1 MNRQEF
7 EKYIE
12 QGGKLFVVLEPDNLF
27 LSGDVVEFRRYDGI
41 DVASFYYPNHEPRD
55 RAHLSIFETW
65 HYLMLSNVKPFV
77 PFKVGDLVRCTNNGR
92 YTYTTP
98 KVVCRVTAVYT
109 PPLFGE
115 KDIRV
120 EITEG
125 MMKGDCYDVESTD
138 FKLVHQCPFKVG
150 DVVIAFIEKYY
161 ITSASVKCRVVSLTP
176 PLYAPEADMEVK
188 LLEDHHP
195 FSGALFSVSSA
206 YFKLAAE
213 EENPPT
219 LEVTQD
225 GNTITVKL
233 TENGKVTEAS
243 AKCSPTDTFDYLTGV
258 QIALTRLAQK
268 TGKPPKIYLPKDTTA
283 YQVELL

>member
-12 QGGKLFVVLEPDNLF
+12 QGGKLFVVSVPGNLF

-41 DVASFYYPNHEPRD
+41 TIASFYYPNHEPRD
-55 RAHLSIFETW
+55 KNNRREAQTW
-65 HYLMLSNVKPFV
+65 HYLLLSNVEPF
-77 PFKVGDLVRCTNNGR
+77 
-92 YTYTTP
+92 
-98 KVVCRVTAVYT
+98 
-109 PPLFGE
+109 
-115 KDIRV
+115 
-120 EITEG
+120 
-125 MMKGDCYDVESTD
+125 
-138 FKLVHQCPFKVG
+138 HQCPFKVG
-150 DVVIAFIEKYY
+150 DIVIAHRDRYS
-161 ITSASVKCRVVSLTP
+161 ITDSSTKCRVVSLKP
-176 PLYAPEADMEVK
+176 RKGWGDPEADMVVTPLK
-188 LLEDHHP
+188 GLYEDCEFH
-195 FSGALFSVSSA
+195 VSSEH
-206 YFKLAAE
+206 FKLVAAVE
-213 EENPPT
+213 EKTPPT

>member
-27 LSGDVVEFRRYDGI
+27 LSGDVVEFRRYNKIYG
-41 DVASFYYPNHEPRD
+41 ASFYYPNHEPRD
-55 RAHLSIFETW
+55 RAQLSTVQTW
-65 HYLMLSNVKPFV
+65 HFLKLSNVKPFV
-77 PFKVGDLVRCTNNGR
+77 PFKVGD
-92 YTYTTP
+92 
-98 KVVCRVTAVYT
+98 
-109 PPLFGE
+109 
-115 KDIRV
+115 I
-120 EITEG
+120 
-125 MMKGDCYDVESTD
+125 
-138 FKLVHQCPFKVG
+138 
-150 DVVIAFIEKYY
+150 VIAHRDEYFI
-161 ITSASVKCRVVSLTP
+161 TDSSTKCRVVSLTP
-176 PLYAPEADMEVK
+176 LSFMKKADMVVTPIEGNSFFGI
-188 LLEDHHP
+188 P
-195 FSGALFSVSSA
+195 FNVSSA

-233 TENGKVTEAS
+233 TENGKGTEAS

>member
-12 QGGKLFVVLEPDNLF
+12 QGGKLFVVLEPDNYF
-27 LSGDVVEFRRYDGI
+27 KKGEVVELRSDDGTELP
-41 DVASFYYPNHEPRD
+41 SFYYPNREKRD
-55 RAHLSIFETW
+55 LAVYLEESKIW
-65 HYLMLSNVKPFV
+65 HFLKLSNVKPFV
-77 PFKVGDLVRCTNNGR
+77 PFKVGD
-92 YTYTTP
+92 
-98 KVVCRVTAVYT
+98 
-109 PPLFGE
+109 
-115 KDIRV
+115 I
-120 EITEG
+120 
-125 MMKGDCYDVESTD
+125 
-138 FKLVHQCPFKVG
+138 
-150 DVVIAFIEKYY
+150 VIAHRDGYFI
-161 ITSASVKCRVVSLTP
+161 TDSSTKCRVVSLTP
-176 PLYAPEADMEVK
+176 LSFMKEADMVVTPIEGNYFFGI
-188 LLEDHHP
+188 P
-195 FSGALFSVSSA
+195 FNVSSA

-225 GNTITVKL
+225 GSTITVKL
-233 TENGKVTEAS
+233 TENGKVTKAS

>member
-41 DVASFYYPNHEPRD
+41 DVASFYYPNHEPRN
-55 RAHLSIFETW
+55 RAHLSIFQTW

-77 PFKVGDLVRCTNNGR
+77 PFKVGD
-92 YTYTTP
+92 
-98 KVVCRVTAVYT
+98 
-109 PPLFGE
+109 
-115 KDIRV
+115 
-120 EITEG
+120 
-125 MMKGDCYDVESTD
+125 
-138 FKLVHQCPFKVG
+138 
-150 DVVIAFIEKYY
+150 VVIAFTEKYY

-195 FSGALFSVSSA
+195 FSDALFSVSSA